1 MFESKSMRGIKTN
14 TGHMHKELEET
25 FECLVCGHQ
34 FYDPK
39 MLTKHR
45 VPN

>member
-1 MFESKSMRGIKTN
+1 MFESKSMRGIKTH
-14 TGHMHKELEET
+14 TGQMHKDLEGT

-39 MLTKHR
+39 LLNRH
-45 VPN
+45 N